1 MALLEVCAADMQSV
15 AAAVE
20 GGAYRIEL
28 CTGLSA
34 DGFTPSAGFIRS
46 ARQLTADRCKMNVL
60 IRPDEAKGFVLEGPV
75 AGVALQDIVFACEAG
90 ADGIVAGALTPLRTL
105 DTAFISQAINIAHSL
120 GKTFTFHR
128 AFDIAADPFK
138 VLEQLVDLGC
148 DCILTSGQAPTAE
161 KGIPM
166 LTELI
171 ARAGGRIA
179 IMPGAG
185 VRPENAAE
193 IVSRTGCRYIHS
205 SSRRSGAVSSDPE
218 TVSTIVTSIKNL

>member
-1 MALLEVCAADMQSV
+1 MAFLEACAADMASV
-15 AAAVE
+15 AAAVR

-46 ARQLTADRCKMNVL
+46 ARQLTQGRCRMNVL
-60 IRPDEAKGFVLEGPV
+60 IRPDEAKGFVLDSLT
-75 AGVALQDIVFACEAG
+75 AGVALQDIVSACEAG
-90 ADGIVAGALTPLRTL
+90 ADGIVAGALTHYRTL
-105 DTAFISQAINIAHSL
+105 DTAFISQAINITHSL

-138 VLEQLVDLGC
+138 VLEQLIDLGC
-148 DCILTSGQAPTAE
+148 DCILTSGQEPSAE

-166 LTELI
+166 LKELV
-171 ARAGGRIA
+171 ARAAGRIE

-185 VRPENAAE
+185 VRPENATD
-193 IVSRTGCRYIHS
+193 IVRQTGCRYIHS
-205 SSRRSGAVSSDPE
+205 SSRRPGATSSDHE
-218 TVSTIVTSIKNL
+218 TVNTIVNSIKAL